1 MILRRVI
8 KHVQNQEWTAVFLDF
23 LIVVM
28 GILLAFQIT
37 NWSEGQS
44 DKAEYARAL
53 DRLNKETTTNLAALD
68 ALDTASERSLK
79 TTKYAFDVLQ
89 TCVENEENQNAVS
102 SGLMNIMGT
111 WGIHLR
117 RNALEDLTTNPRLLA
132 QQTPQERQRFT
143 DMLFYF
149 DFLLSEAKYS
159 ERLPLEER
167 VQNNPIISI
176 GKTEG
181 RNIEYFGVDYS
192 NAHRQLVLNVPM
204 DVACKNNQLIKS
216 FYTWERWQTSIP
228 VFSQQLRQE
237 LEATQMQFQET
248 TP

>member
-8 KHVQNQEWTAVFLDF
+8 KHVRNQEWTAVFLDF
-23 LIVVM
+23 IIVVV
-28 GILLAFQIT
+28 GILIAFQIT
-37 NWSEGQS
+37 NWSEGRN

-53 DRLNKETTTNLAALD
+53 DRLHIETTTNLAALD
-68 ALDTASERSLK
+68 ALDTAVDRSLK

-89 TCVENEENQNAVS
+89 TCIENEENQNTVS
-102 SGLMNIMGT
+102 TGLMNITGT

-117 RNALEDLTTNPRLLA
+117 HNALEDLTSNSRLLA
-132 QQTPQERQRFT
+132 QQSTLERQRFA

-149 DFLLSEAKYS
+149 DLLLSEAKYS

-167 VQNNPIISI
+167 VQNNPIISV
-176 GKTEG
+176 GKMEG
-181 RNIEYFGVDYS
+181 RNSEYFGVEYS
-192 NAHRQLVLNVPM
+192 SAHRQLVLNVPL

-228 VFSQQLRQE
+228 VFSRQLRKE
-237 LEATQMQFQET
+237 IEATQVQIQEI